1 MHSMLRLFTLA
12 LFLVSSMACTEHSPD
27 LDSSNGESFDYGPIN
42 TETPEEQSGLITLA
56 SVDQRKRFILRHP
69 DQKIWNGRLLVA
81 AHGGTGGPSLSADG
95 TEIGTAETSLDDLI
109 GEHAIRRGYAYA
121 SVDRDG
127 PGATAQGLA
136 VVKEFAEVIRGRAET
151 ALGRNV
157 ERMYLVGL
165 SMGGGIA
172 RYAAEDPEALFDGI
186 VIIAGSGG
194 DLGTQIDR
202 LARRGALGP
211 SIVPRAHP
219 GLPDDDPKVQAYAAT
234 GAGPPVAARPLWP
247 FIGASAS
254 TESLQRTLQVYGI
267 EGLSVSQLENFR
279 IEDYAERPGFLERL
293 QANNTSGQLQVP
305 TLEVVGTFDDF
316 VLPEI
321 LTYKQKVIANPGSA
335 RYHRLYQVKTAWH
348 ISREDDALE
357 GFRHRMGRMGFGPE
371 VQQAAGEFGSYISTV
386 QEALDFLDRWVTE
399 GVPAPPDQKVNGDI
413 ANISRLQG

>member
-1 MHSMLRLFTLA
+1 MYSMPRPFA
-12 LFLVSSMACTEHSPD
+12 LTFVLISFMGCSEHSPD
-27 LDSSNGESFDYGPIN
+27 LESSNGESFDYGLIN

-56 SVDQRKRFILRHP
+56 SVNQRKRFILRHP
-69 DQKIWNGRLLVA
+69 DQKMWNGRILVA

-127 PGATAQGLA
+127 LGATAQGLA

-151 ALGRNV
+151 ALGRNA

-194 DLGTQIDR
+194 DLGSQIDR
-202 LARRGALGP
+202 LARRAALWP
-211 SIVPRAHP
+211 RIDPRAHP
-219 GLPDDDPKVQAYAAT
+219 GLPDGDPKVQAYAAT
-234 GAGPPVAARPLWP
+234 GAGTPVAARPLWP
-247 FIGASAS
+247 FIGGSAS

-267 EGLSVSQLENFR
+267 EDLSASQLENFL

-321 LTYKQKVIANPGSA
+321 LAYKQKVLANPDSA
-335 RYHRLYQVKTAWH
+335 HYHRLYQVKTAWH

-357 GFRHRMGRMGFGPE
+357 GFKHRMGRMGFGPE

-386 QEALDFLDRWVTE
+386 QEALDFLDRWLTE
-399 GVPAPPDQKVNGDI
+399 GVPAPPDQEVNGDI